1 MIVSKIDFYS
11 KLLCI
16 AWSELA
22 NLPTFC
28 LEHDLLIFKIDKMLS
43 ALKSAERLG
52 DIQLKQLFY
61 KVIETR

>member
-11 KLLCI
+11 KLLYI
-16 AWSELA
+16 AWSELTD
-22 NLPTFC
+22 LHTFC

-43 ALKSAERLG
+43 ALKSAERSG
-52 DIQLKQLFY
+52 DLQLKQLFY